1 MKRIWC
7 CKEFESHAAATF
19 HHDRFRAVLVWRG
32 RHGFLSLL
40 EFWQPGKQPPDAC
53 EGGVRIN
60 FCPWCGRNLE
70 QYYTSPES
78 LTESDDEFPLGT
90 LKNYMSSLLRGQNFR

>member
-19 HHDRFRAVLVWRG
+19 HDDRFRVVLVWRG
-32 RHGFLSLL
+32 RHGFFSWL
-40 EFWQPGKQPPDAC
+40 EFWQPDKRPPDAC

-78 LTESDDEFPLGT
+78 LTESED
-90 LKNYMSSLLRGQNFR
+90 KR